1 MPTVLRAFC
10 SQPVVS
16 RGVWKGPW
24 VLGEPRVNLAAK
36 KWELACL
43 VAWQHCLAGAGRS
56 RRVGPCLQTRPVDI
70 PGGVLAARRQV

>member
-10 SQPVVS
+10 SQQVVS

-36 KWELACL
+36 KWELACP
-43 VAWQHCLAGAGRS
+43 VAWQHCLARS
-56 RRVGPCLQTRPVDI
+56 WTVSE
-70 PGGVLAARRQV
+70 GGTLSADYGL